1 MKYQVNIKELLETI
15 VEIEAETETEAIEIA
30 TKKYDDLEIVLDSEN
45 LTDVEFG
52 ILK

>member
-1 MKYQVNIKELLETI
+1 MKYQVNIKELLETVI
-15 VEIEAETETEAIEIA
+15 EIEAKSERDAIEIA